1 MVLGP
6 ILIDPDPVAWV
17 GVTSFRKEGNMYFI
31 SIYQTYRA
39 FGGHEEG
46 GWYYTAGAKHRDIRI
61 AFQTKEKLKAAL
73 TRLRPAI
80 DRDSDRY
87 DVQLQA
93 RVYEN
98 QVGPDELPV
107 PNYQ

>member
-1 MVLGP
+1 LQSYLAPGDILGRNN
-6 ILIDPDPVAWV
+6 
-17 GVTSFRKEGNMYFI
+17 FRREGNMYFI

-46 GWYYTAGAKHRDIRI
+46 GWYYTAGAKHRDIKI

-73 TRLRPAI
+73 ARLKPAI

-98 QVGPDELPV
+98 RVGPEDLPV